1 MRAHCSR
8 IGSHR
13 RVEQSREEQRR
24 AEKSR
29 EEQRRA
35 EQRRA
40 KQSREE
46 KSSRIEYIQARGK
59 HNSRHAK
66 KAIRNARDNLG
77 VPCFIQ
83 PADICKPNKNLNL
96 AFCAQIFNTNPGL
109 TVSKDELEE
118 VAAAGIM
125 DDDVG
130 DTREEVG
137 F

>member
-1 MRAHCSR
+1 MHDLVYRNAHTCCSR
-8 IGSHR
+8 YSSHACPLIGR
-13 RVEQSREEQRR
+13 C
-24 AEKSR
+24 A
-29 EEQRRA
+29 
-35 EQRRA
+35 
-40 KQSREE
+40 
-46 KSSRIEYIQARGK
+46 SSLSFPQ
-59 HNSRHAK
+59 HT
-66 KAIRNARDNLG
+66 IRNARDNLG

-130 DTREEVG
+130 DTREEVR
-137 F
+137 FV